1 MPCSPKYIVKT
12 GESRPRKDK
21 TDMWKSLIDKFSGKD
36 RKRGYTLAELLAVIA
51 IIAVVSAIAIT
62 GIVTISRTLKFKQRN
77 DYAKT
82 VFLAAQ
88 ANLSEMRSDG
98 SLFKLHSDCDSEAV
112 PEGHCGFPATDW
124 SYEYVFTCSEFP
136 EPEGSIRRSYD
147 IVLPVNSVESVVR
160 DRNIIIEYNP
170 LTGNVYAVFYCDD
183 EILSQYRDGTL
194 PRDEADRKKLMLG
207 YYDGSGLSSS
217 KLDLESTEAYMVFDK
232 DGEEGIL
239 TVKVPVSESYYAHL
253 NEFMNGLSIEL
264 TMNGEFYGGSIG
276 PFMVDVSKGKIDV
289 DGKTVMFDFVMDS
302 LADLGSFANM
312 AAKPTVDVN
321 GNETDN
327 TGKHLSAYLDESEFA
342 ILPGDNVKVKA
353 KVDFNCEDGG
363 IEVDVDDAF
372 LVFNPMF
379 DELMES
385 SVDDGFT
392 LSVSNGRHLQ
402 NLNALAPTVA
412 NRVSL
417 VVFDDDIYW
426 NETVAYYNKYN
437 AGNTYENAPA
447 ENPARGLPY
456 FVPIHNEN
464 LFGTATFE
472 YPDENNR
479 NGLWALIG
487 DLVEKYFGSG
497 GSITNFFKGDIRV
510 PMLTDALDANIPT
523 GSTKSIAQ
531 SHAKI
536 MGENHRVYYL
546 DIDST
551 RYAIPNKGETVKTKV
566 DNQEITL
573 HLDGTY
579 YATGTR
585 QIVDYQFTG
594 LFGYVNTYVENLHV
608 VNPIVKGNT
617 FVDEKKKQVPVW
629 SFEWKGLLPQ
639 YTITGYVEQDVESN
653 PATGALVGASGYNSQ
668 IVGCSTF
675 IDTEDEYFSR
685 AYMGHSD
692 YDAGAAQN
700 WYGVS
705 GKGAVG
711 GLIGYAKSHRT
722 TKENLDNDLIHL
734 AFRDCF
740 AAVNVS
746 GDMRGNEKK
755 HYGYSNGVGGLI
767 GNSQLTNFYNCYA
780 SGNVRA
786 NGMYVSSTDL
796 DNITETARKWLEA
809 LFGITLELPYN
820 GRTSIGAGGFVGT
833 SHGTRYTKCF
843 ATGTVTGSTIKGGGS
858 AECGAGGFVGIMS
871 LDENFSYGSNLDDT
885 SIAQTTILTECY
897 AVGETFCNKVSS
909 ENFSGANARINF
921 NISQAN
927 AYMTSDYYRLYAPH
941 YNEHYSEGEG
951 KRDPSYDD
959 TYVFRDSYYLSGY
972 HNAVQENSNNCATA
986 ETYATFR
993 DLVATHKSDSTWK
1006 DAKIK
1011 EIKSIERL
1019 KIGWIEITYGNT
1031 YFQSHSELNDIY
1043 RTLYSKGYQS
1053 GWGPATE
1060 ETTHSYS
1067 MNAAGAR
1074 YPFTKLENLDYYGDW
1089 PGSPSSVGLAY
1100 YETYLDENG
1109 KETGRYYY
1117 FDRDNT
1123 SELSKS
1129 ANTVVRSDGYAV
1141 LTASAGTVKVKIG
1154 DKTYNLR
1161 GKSDGSGGYGPDDT
1175 FRPGNGT
1182 YEVYLLTEE
1191 IMDAAMAESVKT
1203 GEFYVQVTITDPK
1216 DETYITYFN
1225 PAIALTQVNPIAD
1238 PSDKTEYRPNEIPE
1252 DQVAAKPSTIPPQL
1266 NIRSARQLAALSQN
1280 KILWGENYH
1289 YVQQFDIDAS
1299 TYKWS
1304 DAEDKKIGCIGNDTD
1319 VFKGTYQGGGG
1330 YVTQAKITGFEP
1342 TKGFFGSVANTG
1354 KISNLDI
1361 TVGKLTV
1368 GGKNDT
1374 NAGILA
1380 GTNGGLIS
1388 NINLTIE
1395 GDVTLTA
1402 KNSAGLLVGRNFASS
1417 NGDDNLYP
1425 ANITNCYVSAQNVTI
1440 NAGNAGG
1447 LVGEA
1452 VGENRLNLSSFTD
1465 NTVHMLELTSN
1476 GGMVGGMVGS
1486 AELVNFTRSGVE
1498 TVIKAENA
1506 LYAGGFAGG
1515 VYDGN
1520 VTTLVVNLSG
1530 DCVAQDTLG
1539 GLAGTASG
1547 TVFAAANVDM
1557 SQGRSLTADV
1567 AAGAFGVADGINLK
1581 NGTGSINLKNTAI
1594 NGTTGA
1600 AGFAYQILGDSYI
1613 QTASVTLTSGSVTAS
1628 GADGKAAGY
1637 AVVNEGAISTC
1648 AVKLGTNKENAVAIT
1663 GGVEAVGFAGTVSGS
1678 ISDCSTSGYGSI
1690 TATADDSRAAGFAGD
1705 VTGSIGLSYVSPAY
1719 NDHKDYYH
1727 GNSNANLPVTAKT
1740 VAGFALSVGEE
1751 GMISGSYTLC
1761 KLNGS
1766 AYGFAVS
1773 NAGTISESTSNVT
1786 QTGGISFVGDH
1797 SGLINNCYG
1806 WYGNDEVTNMV
1817 SCVGEDSTGKIT
1829 SSYFVNVDNREG
1841 KADLYDVSGKHSEVF
1856 PEQISPD
1863 DLNVENSERWAQ
1875 DNKTYKTFAYDA
1887 ELKPQYYPYPRLR
1900 DHHGDWVRGIQ
1911 YAYGV
1916 VYYEK
1921 YTGGEVELAYTI
1933 KDLSDPNETV
1943 EGELNNFQP
1952 LDVKS
1957 VPLQGNDHQIV
1968 ETGYILFYNKDKERF
1983 SEDLLGDVLDE
1994 DHPICVAMGPRYICV
2009 ELETEE
2015 PVVTIQAQV
2024 DIASGEN
2031 GQQNSNIIFV
2041 VPDFADA
2048 IVPSDNRI
2056 YKVRTSEQLSH
2067 VGEEAYRGAKFVQN
2081 HDIVVDQIENIDRF
2095 DKYNQTNPFIGT
2107 YTTENE
2113 SELRIKS
2120 APNGWMTNVYA
2131 GSGDVSPGSV
2141 SLYNMILEDVN
2152 ETTPIF
2158 GTVGGTVSGNI
2169 TAEGDDGIDGKLI
2182 GTVETTGVVS
2192 DMTVTASA
2200 ASASLVGELKGT
2212 VSGVTMEISKVEV
2225 NSKDKNETDVDV
2237 FGIVANTASKDAVM
2251 TNTTVKTDKIVIN
2264 DLTATFG
2271 GLIGSNAGTITGS
2284 SVQGSKDETPAKI
2297 TLGDADS
2304 DANRT
2309 LTVGGLVGEN
2319 TGTIKAVTKK
2329 KSQTVSS
2336 ANVEILYNQVE
2347 PKKDENGTVVAQPQ
2361 PEVET
2366 IVIGGLVGSN
2376 AGIVNNASV
2385 TGAISTNADMDGKN
2399 FIIGGAVGYES
2410 AAGTYNDVAAA
2421 VTVDANW
2428 AGAVNVESE
2437 NTFNGLLTNNGP
2449 VGMFVGFAHSGT
2461 YTNCTSTA
2469 DNKIYQFVG
2478 EASQSKGNYDG
2489 TAWESERTDE
2499 KLYSYSDWLEN
2510 DNTYPIV
2517 DGGTLNKKTGEFTY
2531 VAALLDGCTFNLDGV
2546 QMLQTY
2552 GDAVHYY
2559 GISDFENHKSYGSR
2573 PVTGGFDTSPDPA
2586 FKNISSS
2593 TSYTAT
2599 NFFIKV
2605 DDTYCKMYIKRKSE
2619 LWGSTYYIKWATNN
2633 SGSFSSEYD
2642 FWITG
2647 DGTIEERFRRKSM
2660 TVEVCS
2666 ATAPTG
2672 LDPSLEYLV
2681 TTGNNAYAAKN
2692 SEEIITVPLA
2702 TSFYQRDDM
2711 YYARWKFSKSGN
2723 TDTWTTVVTGA
2734 AYSRSTASMG
2744 VDTSRDYYD
2753 ANNMPIG
2760 TYPIDGTNCP
2770 IYSVY
2775 VTSNEAYRKLTF
2787 TQQGDMDYTRQY
2799 LAMETVETEE

>member
-1 MPCSPKYIVKT
+1 
-12 GESRPRKDK
+12 
-21 TDMWKSLIDKFSGKD
+21 MWKSLIDKFSGKD

-426 NETVAYYNKYN
+426 NETVAYYNNKYN

-1161 GKSDGSGGYGPDDT
+1161 GKSDGSGGYDPDDT

-1252 DQVAAKPSTIPPQL
+1252 DQVAAKPTTIPPQL

-1690 TATADDSRAAGFAGD
+1690 TATADDGRAAGFAGD

-1719 NDHKDYYH
+1719 NDHKDYYN

-1863 DLNVENSERWAQ
+1863 DLNVENADLWVQ
-1875 DNKTYKTFAYDA
+1875 DNNYYKTFAYDTD
-1887 ELKPQYYPYPRLR
+1887 LRPGFYPYPRLR
-1900 DHHGDWVRGIQ
+1900 DHHGDWVREIQ

-1916 VYYEK
+1916 VYYEEYK
-1921 YTGGEVELAYTI
+1921 YDEDYKGEKVELAYTI
-1933 KDLSDPNETV
+1933 KDLSDPYETV
-1943 EGELNNFQP
+1943 EGELNEFKP
-1952 LDVKS
+1952 LDVNS
-1957 VPLQGNDHQIV
+1957 VDLQGNEAQIT
-1968 ETGYILFYNKDKERF
+1968 ETGYILFYNENKCPF
-1983 SEDLLGDVLDE
+1983 SESLLGDPLNETD
-1994 DHPICVAMGPRYICV
+1994 PICQAMGGRYICV
-2009 ELETEE
+2009 KLKTDENN
-2015 PVVTIQAQV
+2015 PIVTVQAQV
-2024 DIASGEN
+2024 QLPSSDANEKPLSTSIL
-2031 GQQNSNIIFV
+2031 V
-2041 VPDFADA
+2041 VPAFADA
-2048 IVPSDNRI
+2048 IVSKDNRI
-2056 YKVRTSEQLSH
+2056 YKVRTPEQLSH

-2095 DKYNQTNPFIGT
+2095 NKNNQTNPFIGT

-2131 GSGDVSPGSV
+2131 GSGGVGSGSV

-2284 SVQGSKDETPAKI
+2284 SVQGSKDETPAEI